1 MTTSY
6 FIKSHIHG
14 STCKKKWK
22 SYWQLISVL
31 LLYLVTHLLYCSGDI
46 ETNPGPESEGFSFLT
61 LHSFFLLHHYS
72 VCIVELTIK
81 NLSHIRN
88 LIIDANTK
96 WFDLGLEL
104 EVPYDD
110 LKVIECDY
118 QKVNDRFREMLST
131 WLKRVDP
138 PPTMERL
145 AVALDEKSVEL
156 HDLAKKIR
164 ALCGES

>member
-1 MTTSY
+1 
-6 FIKSHIHG
+6 
-14 STCKKKWK
+14 
-22 SYWQLISVL
+22 
-31 LLYLVTHLLYCSGDI
+31 
-46 ETNPGPESEGFSFLT
+46 
-61 LHSFFLLHHYS
+61 
-72 VCIVELTIK
+72 
-81 NLSHIRN
+81 